1 MEFRCVTCPVAFL
14 LSAFITSHHTQPDS
28 PPPPGSLGDLIQFG
42 SCRQQLSGAR
52 SLRSLLPKQHPA
64 SSQQKSSLEDGPLD
78 TQLSAHW
85 WPERVN
91 TYSLAAPRT
100 ASGAEGGSS
109 GLRGLLPELQPKDQG
124 SGSVKPRKKV
134 REECQASSA
143 QGHLPHPASE
153 DGCADRAPQ
162 RSRRPLGVD
171 CFRIYWL

>member
-14 LSAFITSHHTQPDS
+14 LSAFITSHHTQHDS

-52 SLRSLLPKQHPA
+52 SLRSPLPKQHPA
-64 SSQQKSSLEDGPLD
+64 FGQQKSSLEDGPLD

-100 ASGAEGGSS
+100 ASGC
-109 GLRGLLPELQPKDQG
+109 RGRQLWAAGTSP
-124 SGSVKPRKKV
+124 
-134 REECQASSA
+134 
-143 QGHLPHPASE
+143 
-153 DGCADRAPQ
+153 
-162 RSRRPLGVD
+162 
-171 CFRIYWL
+171 